1 MQGSGN
7 IGYKVPAKSKERAE
21 ILPGRLEPAYLLRLF
36 FAYPPQDFT
45 AYQQLIDKT
54 GQPIAVIGGA
64 AAMSDGAGAPGKA
77 EAGEEN
83 PEAGAVAA
91 YGAMVRET
99 EERPGAAAPLPGK
112 GQSLLLRLLKSVKRP
127 AVKRQKTAGAPD
139 KRREDTDN
147 QGTEGRLAMTGGE
160 EPAGGKAAAA
170 ALAVPAVTEER
181 AARSR
186 ERPEHSNSETA
197 AASRNREAQGEA
209 AAPGLRSDAAAE
221 PGGEPSGAV
230 SLPLFSCRFNLLTT
244 LEPEQ
249 LKRLQKLPF
258 YNSIKKL
265 LTFRTLFLGTTLSEF
280 APLPAPF
287 PPGQAAAAA
296 AYLRAQAKNY
306 PLVIVKDMP
315 QGHNALIAPPQAKAG
330 QNFMA
335 ALEKCGFM
343 AVEGQALAYVPVDY
357 ADIEA
362 FLARFSKARRKDFRR
377 KLRARQNI
385 AIEVLQQGAATFAD
399 EEQID
404 LYYRLYQ
411 QVYAQSLV
419 HFDLLSKDFFRAL
432 LQKADNSLRFIT
444 YRDKTGQ
451 LIGYNICFIVGDR
464 LVDKYIGLDYPAA
477 TDNSLYFVSWFYNL
491 AYAREQGLKYY
502 VAGWTDPQVKAA
514 LGAKFIMTRH
524 AVYIRNPLLRL
535 ILRCCRPLFEAD
547 AHISAAAPA
556 AKAAAA
562 VKAAGAAARKAGGS
576 R

>member
-1 MQGSGN
+1 
-7 IGYKVPAKSKERAE
+7 VPAKSKEKAE

-45 AYQQLIDKT
+45 ACQQLIDKT
-54 GQPIAVIGGA
+54 GQPIAVIGGGA
-64 AAMSDGAGAPGKA
+64 AVGNGPGAAGNGAAMAGAPGKA

-83 PEAGAVAA
+83 PKAGAVAA

-99 EERPGAAAPLPGK
+99 GERPGAAAAPPPGK
-112 GQSLLLRLLKSVKRP
+112 GPPPLLRFLKSMKRP
-127 AVKRQKTAGAPD
+127 AVKRQKSAAAPD
-139 KRREDTDN
+139 KRREEADN
-147 QGTEGRLAMTGGE
+147 QGAEGRLAITGGE
-160 EPAGGKAAAA
+160 EPAAGKAAAA
-170 ALAVPAVTEER
+170 ALAATEER

-186 ERPEHSNSETA
+186 ERPEHSDSETA
-197 AASRNREAQGEA
+197 AASRNREAQREA
-209 AAPGLRSDAAAE
+209 AASGLRSDAAAE

-230 SLPLFSCRFNLLTT
+230 SLPLFSCRFNLLTS

-265 LTFRTLFLGTTLSEF
+265 LTLRTLFLGTTLSEF
-280 APLPAPF
+280 APLPVPF

-377 KLRARQNI
+377 KWRARQNI
-385 AIEVLQQGAATFAD
+385 AIEVLQQGAAAFAD

-444 YRDKTGQ
+444 YRDKTGRF
-451 LIGYNICFIVGDR
+451 IGYNICFIVGDK

-562 VKAAGAAARKAGGS
+562 AKAAGAAARKAGRS